1 MKKNNKHIKS
11 TVCALSLVALT
22 LGSAVSLACTRFVY
36 LDGDANP
43 ITARSMDWAFDTETN
58 LWIFPRG
65 LERSG
70 AAGKYPSLEWT
81 SKYGSVIAS
90 AFDSNANMAS
100 TTDGVNE
107 KGLAANVLWLAE
119 SKYPD
124 TAPTAQKP
132 GLSVA
137 GWAQYVLDNFATVD
151 EAVKS
156 LQEEKFTLVTKQ
168 VEGQERMATLHLSLS
183 DSSGDSAIIE
193 YIDGKQVIHH
203 SKDYKVMT
211 NSPTFDQQLA
221 LNAYWE
227 QIGGNVMLPGTNR
240 AADRFVR
247 ASFYVDHI
255 KKEKEHNK
263 ALASAFSIIRNV
275 SVPYG
280 YTLSGNILATKVNN
294 KSDSKL
300 NDQLER
306 EISQPN
312 IASTR
317 WRTVVDH
324 KSLQYFF
331 ESAVSPN
338 IFWVDLNKI
347 DFAPS
352 GNNARKLDL
361 GPDQRTIY
369 SGETSGKFTST
380 TPFKFAGL

>member
-1 MKKNNKHIKS
+1 MIRNNKHLKS
-11 TVCALSLVALT
+11 TVCALSLAALT

-36 LDGDANP
+36 KDLQNPDYP
-43 ITARSMDWAFDTETN
+43 ITARSMDWADDTETN
-58 LWIFPRG
+58 LWIFPRE
-65 LERSG
+65 LKRSG
-70 AAGKYPSLEWT
+70 AAGQHSLEWT

-90 AFDSNANMAS
+90 AFDSNPNMAS

-119 SKYPD
+119 SKYPK

-137 GWAQYVLDNFATVD
+137 AWAQYVLDNFATVD
-151 EAVKS
+151 EAVKA
-156 LQEEKFTLVTKQ
+156 LKEGKFILVTKK

-203 SKDYKVMT
+203 NKDYQVMT
-211 NSPTFDQQLA
+211 NSPTFDQQLT
-221 LNAYWE
+221 LNAYWD

-247 ASFYVDHI
+247 ASFYVKNVAPNKLI
-255 KKEKEHNK
+255 PRIAEKSKIEKDK
-263 ALASAFSIIRNV
+263 ADLATAFSIIRNV

-280 YTLSGNILATKVNN
+280 YSLPNM
-294 KSDSKL
+294 
-300 NDQLER
+300 
-306 EISQPN
+306 PN

-347 DFAPS
+347 DFAPR
-352 GNNARKLDL
+352 GNNASKLDL
-361 GPDQRTIY
+361 GPNQSTIY
-369 SGETSGKFTST
+369 SGQASGHFKPA

>member
-1 MKKNNKHIKS
+1 MIKNNKRIKPMI
-11 TVCALSLVALT
+11 CALSLVALT

-36 LDGDANP
+36 KDLNNPDYP
-43 ITARSMDWAFDTETN
+43 ITARSMDWADDTETN
-58 LWIFPRG
+58 LWIFPRE
-65 LERSG
+65 LKRSG
-70 AAGKYPSLEWT
+70 AAGPHSLVWT

-124 TAPTAQKP
+124 TAPTADKP
-132 GLSVA
+132 GLSIA
-137 GWAQYVLDNFATVD
+137 AWAQYVLDNFATVD
-151 EAVKS
+151 EAVNS
-156 LQEEKFTLVTKQ
+156 LQDENFTLVTKNIDK
-168 VEGQERMATLHLSLS
+168 QEKKATLHLSLS

-203 SKDYKVMT
+203 DPKYQVMT
-211 NSPTFDQQLA
+211 NSPTFDKQLT
-221 LNAYWE
+221 LNTYWD

-247 ASFYVDHI
+247 ASFYVKNVAPNKLI
-255 KKEKEHNK
+255 PGVAEKSKIEKDK
-263 ALASAFSIIRNV
+263 ADLAAAFSIIRNA

-280 YTLSGNILATKVNN
+280 YSLPDMKNI
-294 KSDSKL
+294 S
-300 NDQLER
+300 
-306 EISQPN
+306 
-312 IASTR
+312 STR
-317 WRTVVDH
+317 WRTVIDH

-338 IFWVDLNKI
+338 IFWVDLKKI
-347 DFAPS
+347 NFAPRG
-352 GNNARKLDL
+352 GNAAKLDL
-361 GPDQRTIY
+361 GPDQSTIY
-369 SGETSGKFTST
+369 SEEASGHFKPA

>member
-1 MKKNNKHIKS
+1 MIRNNKRLKS
-11 TVCALSLVALT
+11 TVCALSLAALT

-36 LDGDANP
+36 KDVQNPDYP
-43 ITARSMDWAFDTETN
+43 ITARSMDWAEDTETN
-58 LWIFPRG
+58 LWIFPRE
-65 LERSG
+65 LKRSG
-70 AAGKYPSLEWT
+70 AAGEHSLEWT

-90 AFDSNANMAS
+90 AFDSNPNMAS

-119 SKYPD
+119 SKYPK

-137 GWAQYVLDNFATVD
+137 AWAQYVLDNFATVD
-151 EAVKS
+151 EAVKA
-156 LQEEKFTLVTKQ
+156 LKEGKFILVTKDLPHQ
-168 VEGQERMATLHLSLS
+168 DRKATLHLSLS

-203 SKDYKVMT
+203 NKDYQVMT
-211 NSPTFDQQLA
+211 NSPTFDQQLT
-221 LNAYWE
+221 LNAYWD

-247 ASFYVDHI
+247 ASFYVNNVAPNKLI
-255 KKEKEHNK
+255 PGVAEKSKIEKDK
-263 ALASAFSIIRNV
+263 ADLAAAFSIIRNA

-280 YTLSGNILATKVNN
+280 YSLP
-294 KSDSKL
+294 DM
-300 NDQLER
+300 
-306 EISQPN
+306 PN

-338 IFWVDLNKI
+338 IFWVDLKKI
-347 DFAPS
+347 DFSPR
-352 GNNARKLDL
+352 GNNASKLDL
-361 GPDQRTIY
+361 GPNQSTIY
-369 SGETSGKFTST
+369 SGQASENFKPAA
-380 TPFKFAGL
+380 PFKFAGL

>member
-1 MKKNNKHIKS
+1 MIRNNKQVKFM
-11 TVCALSLVALT
+11 VCALSLATLT
-22 LGSAVSLACTRFVY
+22 FSSAVSLACTRLVY
-36 LDGDANP
+36 KDPNNPNYP
-43 ITARSMDWAFDTETN
+43 ITARSMDWAEDTNTN
-58 LWIFPRG
+58 LWIFTRD
-65 LERSG
+65 LKRSG
-70 AAGKYPSLEWT
+70 AAGQYPSLEWT

-90 AFDSNANMAS
+90 AFDSNVNMAS

-119 SKYPD
+119 SEYPKA
-124 TAPTAQKP
+124 APTAQKP

-151 EAVKS
+151 EAVKA
-156 LQEEKFTLVTKQ
+156 LQEEKFTLVTKK

-203 SKDYKVMT
+203 NKDYQVMT
-211 NSPTFDQQLA
+211 NSPTFDQQLT
-221 LNAYWE
+221 LNAYWD

-247 ASFYVDHI
+247 ASFYVENVDPN
-255 KKEKEHNK
+255 KPEENKPEKAKIEKDK
-263 ALASAFSIIRNV
+263 ADLAAAFSIIRNV

-280 YTLSGNILATKVNN
+280 YSLPNM
-294 KSDSKL
+294 
-300 NDQLER
+300 
-306 EISQPN
+306 PN

-347 DFAPS
+347 DFAPR
-352 GNNARKLDL
+352 GNNASKLDL
-361 GPDQRTIY
+361 GPNQSTIY
-369 SGETSGKFTST
+369 SGQASGHFKPA

>member
-1 MKKNNKHIKS
+1 MIRNNKHLKS
-11 TVCALSLVALT
+11 TVCALSLAALT

-36 LDGDANP
+36 KDVQNPDYP
-43 ITARSMDWAFDTETN
+43 ITARSMDWAEDTETN
-58 LWIFPRG
+58 LWIFPRE
-65 LERSG
+65 LKRSG
-70 AAGKYPSLEWT
+70 AVGEHSLKWT

-90 AFDSNANMAS
+90 AFDSNPNMAS

-124 TAPTAQKP
+124 TAPTAHKP
-132 GLSVA
+132 GLSIA
-137 GWAQYVLDNFATVD
+137 AWAQYVLDNFATVD
-151 EAVKS
+151 EAVKA
-156 LQEEKFTLVTKQ
+156 LQNEKFTLVTKDLPN
-168 VEGQERMATLHLSLS
+168 QERKATLHLSLS

-203 SKDYKVMT
+203 DPKYQVMT

-247 ASFYVDHI
+247 ASFYVKHVAPNKLI
-255 KKEKEHNK
+255 PGVAEKSKIEKDK
-263 ALASAFSIIRNV
+263 ADLATAFSIIRNA

-280 YTLSGNILATKVNN
+280 YSLT
-294 KSDSKL
+294 DM
-300 NDQLER
+300 
-306 EISQPN
+306 PN
-312 IASTR
+312 ISSTR
-317 WRTVVDH
+317 WRTVIDH

-338 IFWVDLNKI
+338 IFWVDLKKI
-347 DFAPS
+347 NFAPS
-352 GNNARKLDL
+352 GNNASKLDL
-361 GPDQRTIY
+361 GANQSTIY
-369 SGETSGKFTST
+369 SGDASGHFKPA

>member
-1 MKKNNKHIKS
+1 MIRNNKRLKS
-11 TVCALSLVALT
+11 TVCALSLAALT

-36 LDGDANP
+36 KDLQNPDYP
-43 ITARSMDWAFDTETN
+43 ITARSMDWADDTETN
-58 LWIFPRG
+58 LWIFPRE
-65 LERSG
+65 LKRSG
-70 AAGKYPSLEWT
+70 AAGQHSLEWT

-119 SKYPD
+119 SEYPK

-137 GWAQYVLDNFATVD
+137 AWAQYVLDNFATVD
-151 EAVKS
+151 EAVKA
-156 LQEEKFTLVTKQ
+156 LKEEKFILVTKELPHQ
-168 VEGQERMATLHLSLS
+168 DRKATLHLSLS

-203 SKDYKVMT
+203 NKDYQVMT
-211 NSPTFDQQLA
+211 NSPTFDQQLT
-221 LNAYWE
+221 LNAYWD

-247 ASFYVDHI
+247 ASFYVKNVAPNKLI
-255 KKEKEHNK
+255 PGLAEKSKIEKDK
-263 ALASAFSIIRNV
+263 ADLATAFSIIRNV

-280 YTLSGNILATKVNN
+280 YSLPNM
-294 KSDSKL
+294 
-300 NDQLER
+300 
-306 EISQPN
+306 PN

-338 IFWVDLNKI
+338 IFWVDLKDI
-347 DFAPS
+347 DFAPR
-352 GNNARKLDL
+352 GGKAAKLDL
-361 GPDQRTIY
+361 GPNQSKIY
-369 SGETSGKFTST
+369 SGQASKHFKPAD
-380 TPFKFAGL
+380 PFPFAGL

>member
-1 MKKNNKHIKS
+1 MIRNNKHLKS
-11 TVCALSLVALT
+11 TVCALSLAALT

-36 LDGDANP
+36 KDLQNPDYP
-43 ITARSMDWAFDTETN
+43 ITARSMDWADDTETN
-58 LWIFPRG
+58 LWIFPRE
-65 LERSG
+65 LKRSG
-70 AAGKYPSLEWT
+70 AAGQHSLEWT

-119 SKYPD
+119 SEYPKA
-124 TAPTAQKP
+124 APTAKKP
-132 GLSVA
+132 GLSIA
-137 GWAQYVLDNFATVD
+137 AWAQYVLDNFATVD

-156 LQEEKFTLVTKQ
+156 LQEEKFTLVTKDLPHQ
-168 VEGQERMATLHLSLS
+168 DRKATLHLSLS

-203 SKDYKVMT
+203 NKDYQVMT
-211 NSPTFDQQLA
+211 NLPTFDQQLT
-221 LNAYWE
+221 LNAYWD

-247 ASFYVDHI
+247 ASFYVKNVAPNKLI
-255 KKEKEHNK
+255 PGVAEKSKIEKDK
-263 ALASAFSIIRNV
+263 ADLATAFSIIRNA

-280 YTLSGNILATKVNN
+280 YSLPNM
-294 KSDSKL
+294 
-300 NDQLER
+300 
-306 EISQPN
+306 PN
-312 IASTR
+312 ISSTR
-317 WRTVVDH
+317 WRTVIDH

-338 IFWVDLNKI
+338 IFWVDLKKI
-347 DFAPS
+347 DFAPRD
-352 GNNARKLDL
+352 GKAAKLDL
-361 GPDQRTIY
+361 GPNQSTIY
-369 SGETSGKFTST
+369 SGQASEHFKPA

>member
-1 MKKNNKHIKS
+1 MIRNNKRLKS
-11 TVCALSLVALT
+11 TVCALSLAALT

-36 LDGDANP
+36 KDLQNPDYP

-58 LWIFPRG
+58 LWIFPRE
-65 LERSG
+65 LKRSG
-70 AAGKYPSLEWT
+70 AAGPHSLEWT

-90 AFDSNANMAS
+90 AFDTHKNMAS

-124 TAPTAQKP
+124 TAPSAQKP

-137 GWAQYVLDNFATVD
+137 AWAQYVLDNFATVD

-156 LQEEKFTLVTKQ
+156 LQQEKFILVTKE
-168 VEGQERMATLHLSLS
+168 VEGQDRLATLHLSLS

-203 SKDYKVMT
+203 NKNYQVMT
-211 NSPTFDQQLA
+211 NSPTFDQQLT
-221 LNAYWE
+221 LNAYWD

-247 ASFYVDHI
+247 ASFYVKSVDPNKPSPDG
-255 KKEKEHNK
+255 KKKTKLEKDK
-263 ALASAFSIIRNV
+263 ADLAAAFSIIRNA

-280 YTLSGNILATKVNN
+280 YSLP
-294 KSDSKL
+294 DM
-300 NDQLER
+300 
-306 EISQPN
+306 PN

-338 IFWVDLNKI
+338 IFWVDLKKI
-347 DFAPS
+347 DFAPR
-352 GNNARKLDL
+352 GNNASKLDL
-361 GPDQRTIY
+361 GPNQSTIY
-369 SGETSGKFTST
+369 SGQASDHFKPA
-380 TPFKFAGL
+380 TPFEFAGL

>member
-1 MKKNNKHIKS
+1 MIRNNKHLKS
-11 TVCALSLVALT
+11 TVCALSLAALT

-36 LDGDANP
+36 MDPQNP
-43 ITARSMDWAFDTETN
+43 DYPVTARSMDWADDTDTN

-90 AFDSNANMAS
+90 AFDSNVNMAS

-119 SKYPD
+119 SEYPKA
-124 TAPTAQKP
+124 APTAQKP

-151 EAVKS
+151 EAVKA
-156 LQEEKFTLVTKQ
+156 LQEEKFTLVTKK

-203 SKDYKVMT
+203 NKNYQVMT
-211 NSPTFDQQLA
+211 NSPTFDQQLT
-221 LNAYWE
+221 LNAYWD

-247 ASFYVDHI
+247 ASFYVKNVAPNKLI
-255 KKEKEHNK
+255 PGIAEKSKIEKDK
-263 ALASAFSIIRNV
+263 ADLATAFSIIRNV

-280 YTLSGNILATKVNN
+280 YSLPNM
-294 KSDSKL
+294 
-300 NDQLER
+300 
-306 EISQPN
+306 PN

-347 DFAPS
+347 DFAPR
-352 GNNARKLDL
+352 GNNASKLDL
-361 GPDQRTIY
+361 GPNQSTIY
-369 SGETSGKFTST
+369 SGQASGHFKPA
-380 TPFKFAGL
+380 TPFEFAGL

>member
-1 MKKNNKHIKS
+1 MIKNNKRIKPM
-11 TVCALSLVALT
+11 VCALSLVALT

-36 LDGDANP
+36 KDINNPDYP
-43 ITARSMDWAFDTETN
+43 ITARSMDWAEDTHTN
-58 LWIFPRG
+58 LWIFPRE
-65 LERSG
+65 LKRSG
-70 AAGKYPSLEWT
+70 AAGQYSLEWT

-90 AFDSNANMAS
+90 AFDGDELMAS

-119 SKYPD
+119 SKYPE
-124 TAPTAQKP
+124 TQPTAEKP
-132 GLSVA
+132 GLSIA
-137 GWAQYVLDNFATVD
+137 AWAQYVLDNFATVD

-156 LQEEKFTLVTKQ
+156 LQQEKFILVTKKLPHQ
-168 VEGQERMATLHLSLS
+168 DRKATLHLSLS

-203 SKDYKVMT
+203 DPKYQVMT
-211 NSPTFDQQLA
+211 NSPTFDQQLT
-221 LNAYWE
+221 LNDYWD

-247 ASFYVDHI
+247 ASFYVKNVDPNKPEE
-255 KKEKEHNK
+255 KKSEKTKIEKDK
-263 ALASAFSIIRNV
+263 ADLAAAFSIIRNA

-280 YTLSGNILATKVNN
+280 YSLPGM
-294 KSDSKL
+294 
-300 NDQLER
+300 
-306 EISQPN
+306 PN

-317 WRTVVDH
+317 WRTVIDH

-338 IFWVDLNKI
+338 IFWVDLKKI
-347 DFAPS
+347 DFAPR
-352 GNNARKLDL
+352 GDNASKLDL
-361 GPDQRTIY
+361 GPNQSTIY
-369 SGETSGKFTST
+369 SGQASEHFKPA

>member
-1 MKKNNKHIKS
+1 MIRNNKHLKS
-11 TVCALSLVALT
+11 TVCALSLAALT

-36 LDGDANP
+36 KDLQNPDYP
-43 ITARSMDWAFDTETN
+43 ITARSMDWADDTETN
-58 LWIFPRG
+58 LWIFPRE
-65 LERSG
+65 LKRSG
-70 AAGKYPSLEWT
+70 AAGQHSLEWT

-90 AFDSNANMAS
+90 AFDSNPNMAS

-119 SKYPD
+119 SKYPK

-151 EAVKS
+151 EAVKA
-156 LQEEKFTLVTKQ
+156 LQEEKFTLVTKK

-203 SKDYKVMT
+203 NKNYQVMT
-211 NSPTFDQQLA
+211 NSPTFDQQLT
-221 LNAYWE
+221 LNAYWD

-247 ASFYVDHI
+247 ASFYVKNVAPNKLI
-255 KKEKEHNK
+255 PRIAEKSKIEKDK
-263 ALASAFSIIRNV
+263 ADLATAFSIIRNV

-280 YTLSGNILATKVNN
+280 YSLPNM
-294 KSDSKL
+294 
-300 NDQLER
+300 
-306 EISQPN
+306 PN

-347 DFAPS
+347 DFAPR
-352 GNNARKLDL
+352 GNNASKLDL
-361 GPDQRTIY
+361 GPNQSTIY
-369 SGETSGKFTST
+369 SGQASGHFKPA
-380 TPFKFAGL
+380 TPFEFAGL

>member
-1 MKKNNKHIKS
+1 MIRNNKHLKS
-11 TVCALSLVALT
+11 TVCALSLAALT

-36 LDGDANP
+36 KDVQNPDYP
-43 ITARSMDWAFDTETN
+43 ITARSMDWAEDTETN
-58 LWIFPRG
+58 LWIFPRE
-65 LERSG
+65 LKRSG
-70 AAGKYPSLEWT
+70 AAGQHSLEWT

-90 AFDSNANMAS
+90 AFDSNPNMAS

-119 SKYPD
+119 SEYPKA
-124 TAPTAQKP
+124 APTAKKP
-132 GLSVA
+132 GLSIA
-137 GWAQYVLDNFATVD
+137 AWAQYVLDNFATVD
-151 EAVKS
+151 EAVKA
-156 LQEEKFTLVTKQ
+156 LQEEKFTLVTKDLPHQ
-168 VEGQERMATLHLSLS
+168 DRKATLHLSLS

-203 SKDYKVMT
+203 NKDYQVMT
-211 NSPTFDQQLA
+211 NSPIFDQQLA

-247 ASFYVDHI
+247 ASFYVKHVAPNKLI
-255 KKEKEHNK
+255 PGVAEKSKIEKDK
-263 ALASAFSIIRNV
+263 ADLATAFSIIRNA

-280 YTLSGNILATKVNN
+280 YSLP
-294 KSDSKL
+294 
-300 NDQLER
+300 EM
-306 EISQPN
+306 PN
-312 IASTR
+312 ISSTR
-317 WRTVVDH
+317 WRTVIDH

-338 IFWVDLNKI
+338 IFWVDLKKI
-347 DFAPS
+347 DFSPL
-352 GNNARKLDL
+352 GNNPSKLDL
-361 GPDQRTIY
+361 GPNQSTIY

>member
-1 MKKNNKHIKS
+1 MIRNNKHLKS
-11 TVCALSLVALT
+11 TVCALSLAALT

-36 LDGDANP
+36 KDPNNLDYP
-43 ITARSMDWAFDTETN
+43 ITARSMDWADDTETN
-58 LWIFPRG
+58 LWIFPRE
-65 LERSG
+65 LKRSG
-70 AAGKYPSLEWT
+70 AAGQHSLEWT

-119 SKYPD
+119 SKYPK

-137 GWAQYVLDNFATVD
+137 AWAQYVLDNFATVD
-151 EAVKS
+151 EAVKA
-156 LQEEKFTLVTKQ
+156 LQAEKFILVTKELPHQ
-168 VEGQERMATLHLSLS
+168 DRKATLHLSLS

-203 SKDYKVMT
+203 NKDYQVMT
-211 NSPTFDQQLA
+211 NSPTFDQQLT
-221 LNAYWE
+221 LNAYWD

-247 ASFYVDHI
+247 ASFYVKNVDPNKLI
-255 KKEKEHNK
+255 AGVAEKSKIEKDK
-263 ALASAFSIIRNV
+263 ADLAAAFSIIRNA

-280 YTLSGNILATKVNN
+280 YSLPGM
-294 KSDSKL
+294 
-300 NDQLER
+300 
-306 EISQPN
+306 PN

-338 IFWVDLNKI
+338 IFWVDLKDI
-347 DFAPS
+347 DFAPR
-352 GNNARKLDL
+352 GGKAAKLDL
-361 GPDQRTIY
+361 GPNQSTIY
-369 SGETSGKFTST
+369 SGQASKHFKPAD
-380 TPFKFAGL
+380 PFPFAGL

>member
-1 MKKNNKHIKS
+1 MIRNNKHLKS
-11 TVCALSLVALT
+11 TVCALSLAALT

-36 LDGDANP
+36 KDVQNPDYP
-43 ITARSMDWAFDTETN
+43 ITARSMDWAEDTETN
-58 LWIFPRG
+58 LWIFPRE
-65 LERSG
+65 LKRSG
-70 AAGKYPSLEWT
+70 AAGPHSLEWT

-90 AFDSNANMAS
+90 AFDSNPNMAS

-119 SKYPD
+119 SEYPKA
-124 TAPTAQKP
+124 APTAKKP
-132 GLSVA
+132 GLSIA
-137 GWAQYVLDNFATVD
+137 AWAQYVLDNFATVD
-151 EAVKS
+151 EAVKA
-156 LQEEKFTLVTKQ
+156 LQEEKFTLVTKDLPHQ
-168 VEGQERMATLHLSLS
+168 KRKATLHLSLS

-203 SKDYKVMT
+203 NKDYQVMT
-211 NSPTFDQQLA
+211 NSPTFDQQLT
-221 LNAYWE
+221 LNAYWD

-247 ASFYVDHI
+247 ASFYVNNVAPNKLI
-255 KKEKEHNK
+255 PGVAEKSKIEKDK
-263 ALASAFSIIRNV
+263 ADLAAAFSIIRNA

-280 YTLSGNILATKVNN
+280 YSLP
-294 KSDSKL
+294 DM
-300 NDQLER
+300 
-306 EISQPN
+306 PN

-338 IFWVDLNKI
+338 IFWVDLKKI
-347 DFAPS
+347 DFSPR
-352 GNNARKLDL
+352 GNNASKLDL
-361 GPDQRTIY
+361 GPNQSTIY
-369 SGETSGKFTST
+369 SGQASEHFKLA

>member
-1 MKKNNKHIKS
+1 MIKNNKHLKS
-11 TVCALSLVALT
+11 TVCALSLAALT
-22 LGSAVSLACTRFVY
+22 LGSAVSLACTRLVY
-36 LDGDANP
+36 KDQNNPDYP
-43 ITARSMDWAFDTETN
+43 ITARSMDWADDTETN
-58 LWIFPRG
+58 LWIFPRE
-65 LERSG
+65 LKRSG
-70 AAGKYPSLEWT
+70 AAGPHSLEWT

-90 AFDSNANMAS
+90 AFDSKENMAS

-119 SKYPD
+119 SEYPK
-124 TAPTAQKP
+124 TAPTAKKP

-137 GWAQYVLDNFATVD
+137 AWAQYVLDNFATVD

-156 LQEEKFTLVTKQ
+156 LQQEKFIVVTKP
-168 VEGQERMATLHLSLS
+168 VEGQHRDATLHLSLS

-203 SKDYKVMT
+203 SKDYQVMT
-211 NSPTFDQQLA
+211 NSPTFDQQLT
-221 LNAYWE
+221 LNAYWD

-247 ASFYVDHI
+247 ASFYVDNVAPNKLI
-255 KKEKEHNK
+255 PGVAEKSKIEKDK
-263 ALASAFSIIRNV
+263 ADLATAFSIIRNA

-280 YTLSGNILATKVNN
+280 YSLPNM
-294 KSDSKL
+294 
-300 NDQLER
+300 
-306 EISQPN
+306 PN

-338 IFWVDLNKI
+338 IFWVDLKKI
-347 DFAPS
+347 DFAPR
-352 GNNARKLDL
+352 GNNASKLEL
-361 GPDQRTIY
+361 GPNQSTIY
-369 SGETSGKFTST
+369 SGQASEHFKPA

>member
-1 MKKNNKHIKS
+1 MIKNNKRIKPMI
-11 TVCALSLVALT
+11 CALSLVALT

-58 LWIFPRG
+58 LWIFPRE
-65 LERSG
+65 LKRSG
-70 AAGKYPSLEWT
+70 AAGPHSLVWT

-107 KGLAANVLWLAE
+107 KGLAANVLWLVE
-119 SKYPD
+119 SEYPN
-124 TAPTAQKP
+124 TAPTAKNP
-132 GLSVA
+132 GLSIA
-137 GWAQYVLDNFATVD
+137 AWAQYVLDNFATVD
-151 EAVKS
+151 EAVTS
-156 LQEEKFTLVTKQ
+156 LQKEKFTLVTKSMD
-168 VEGQERMATLHLSLS
+168 EKGKKATLHLSLS

-203 SKDYKVMT
+203 NKDYQVMT

-221 LNAYWE
+221 LNAYWD

-247 ASFYVDHI
+247 ASFYVKNVAPNKLI
-255 KKEKEHNK
+255 PGVAEKSKIEKDK
-263 ALASAFSIIRNV
+263 ADLAAAFSIIRNA

-280 YTLSGNILATKVNN
+280 YSLPDMKNI
-294 KSDSKL
+294 S
-300 NDQLER
+300 
-306 EISQPN
+306 
-312 IASTR
+312 STR
-317 WRTVVDH
+317 WRTVIDH

-338 IFWVDLNKI
+338 IFWVDLKKI
-347 DFAPS
+347 NFAPRG
-352 GNNARKLDL
+352 GNAAKLDL
-361 GPDQRTIY
+361 GPDQSIIY
-369 SGETSGKFTST
+369 SGEASGKFNAA